1 MINRKKLVFAVV
13 HEMALLFTITD
24 GYFPPYTTYWAARL
38 IQSCSEGFIPE
49 STYPKEED
57 ELEIRNPISEVGH
70 SVVKRKLVFT
80 ETFVFFFFFLKG
92 PIFFTVKPCKYL
104 FDQVLATSIVTTAC
118 SKHTQKSHFLIN
130 YHMT

>member
-1 MINRKKLVFAVV
+1 MV
-13 HEMALLFTITD
+13 LLSTITD
-24 GYFPPYTTYWAARL
+24 GYFPPYTAYWAARL
-38 IQSCSEGFIPE
+38 VQSCSETFIPE

-57 ELEIRNPISEVGH
+57 ELEIRNPISEVDH
-70 SVVKRKLVFT
+70 SVVKRKLVFI
-80 ETFVFFFFFLKG
+80 ETFVFFFKG

-118 SKHTQKSHFLIN
+118 SEHTQKGYFLIN